1 MDINYEKRIF
11 GLDIMRAV
19 AILLVVFSHA
29 IWILPQS
36 KSLLTDL
43 MSLAGVMGVEIFFV
57 LSGFLIGRIL
67 YKLYVREDFN
77 FKDIQYFWIRRW
89 FRTLPNYYL
98 ILIVNIVL
106 ALFLGTD
113 LPEHLGRYFLFLQNF
128 TTEMPSFF
136 GESWS
141 LPIEEFAYIIGP
153 LFLYLILFLR
163 IKVSKRAM
171 FLFVTLLVIAIFIIT
186 KCVYNSN
193 DTIKDMIFWNVNL
206 KAMTIYR
213 IDAIYYGVL
222 AAWLSMV
229 FPKNWSRFKWLFLMI
244 GGVIFVGMNIMIT
257 LKQIFIESHSF
268 FWNVLYLPLNSIAI
282 AFTLPLLFNI
292 KSAAK
297 PMLIPVTYISVISYS
312 MYLLH
317 YSVVLRLMKQYF
329 PSEGL
334 SKFGTMSYVLI
345 YFLLT
350 IVLSYILYRLFERPM
365 MDIRDKESIKQRF
378 DHRS

>member
-193 DTIKDMIFWNVNL
+193 DTIKDMVFWNVNL

-282 AFTLPLLFNI
+282 AFTLPLLSSI
-292 KSAAK
+292 RSAAK